1 MKYDVTYSCGHSG
14 TVDLFGKDEE
24 RERKLEFFKDSGLC
38 PECFKAKKRKEEE
51 QIPLGLKIQILP
63 FSTETPIN
71 LAFTGNSYPVKDEIK
86 KLGYYF
92 SDLEAGLFGFA
103 KPEKL
108 WNKDISIDD
117 MDLEIAKVKEVFPKI
132 IIKEAYSQA
141 DIITLRK
148 TISERKEKEDKINA
162 EISAIV
168 KPTKPGCYPS
178 GYWNKKFY
186 QKDTVIYVDNKPQ
199 KITQEEAEEI
209 KKYLVDIKEYNE
221 KVNTIKNSI
230 K

>member
-1 MKYDVTYSCGHSG
+1 MQYDVTYSCGHSG
-14 TVDLFGKDEE
+14 TVNLFGKGKEH
-24 RERKLEFFKDSGLC
+24 ERKLAFFRDCGLC
-38 PECFKAKKRKEEE
+38 PECYKAKKRKEEE
-51 QIPLGLKIQILP
+51 QVPLGLKIQISP
-63 FSTETPIN
+63 FGTETPVN

-103 KPEKL
+103 KSEKL

-117 MDLEIAKVKEVFPKI
+117 MDVEIAKVKEVFPEIK
-132 IIKEAYSQA
+132 IKEAYSQA

-148 TISERKEKEDKINA
+148 TISEKKEKEDKINA

-168 KPTKPGCYPS
+168 KPVKPESYPT

-199 KITQEEAEEI
+199 KNTKEEAEEI
-209 KKYLVDIKEYNE
+209 KKYLADIKEYNE
-221 KVNTIKNSI
+221 KVNTIKNSV